1 MTRYRRGKFPQL
13 LLILAMLSL
22 FLTLGLSGCGG
33 GGQSSAPPAPVMP
46 AATAVPPAP
55 APTVAAARPAA
66 PAPARPAATQVPP
79 RLAPATPLPTLVPL
93 APLPTIVIP
102 IPVPPRPAPTRAAAT
117 PVMLA
122 PLPTIAVP
130 TLPQDRT
137 LTVYS
142 GRSSSLVHPLLEAFG
157 ENYGVDIRVK
167 YAGSASIAATLLE
180 EGDNTPADV
189 VFLQDP
195 GSLGSLAAEGML
207 AELPQEILNRVDPR
221 LRDPNGRWIGTSGR
235 ARTIIYN
242 TEAID
247 PDADLP
253 ASILEFTADEWRG
266 RVGWA
271 PQNGS
276 FQAFVTALRMQL
288 GEDSARSWLEGMRDN
303 DAQVFR
309 NNVSIVLAAANGEVD
324 VGFVNHYY
332 LERFLAEHGPGFG
345 ARNHYI
351 GNGDPGALV
360 LVAGAGILEPS
371 DNRLIAETFIRF
383 LLSEPAQTYFAS
395 EIKEYP
401 VSAGVEPQG
410 DLPPIESLDPP
421 DVDLGRISD
430 LRGTLN
436 LLRDVGVLP

>member
-1 MTRYRRGKFPQL
+1 MPTQL
-13 LLILAMLSL
+13 
-22 FLTLGLSGCGG
+22 
-33 GGQSSAPPAPVMP
+33 
-46 AATAVPPAP
+46 
-55 APTVAAARPAA
+55 
-66 PAPARPAATQVPP
+66 
-79 RLAPATPLPTLVPL
+79 
-93 APLPTIVIP
+93 
-102 IPVPPRPAPTRAAAT
+102 
-117 PVMLA
+117 
-122 PLPTIAVP
+122 
-130 TLPQDRT
+130 QDRT

-167 YAGSASIAATLLE
+167 YAGSASTAATLLE
-180 EGDNTPADV
+180 EGNNTPADV

-207 AELPQEILNRVDPR
+207 ADLPQEILNRVDPR

-242 TEAID
+242 TESID
-247 PDADLP
+247 PDVDLP
-253 ASILEFTADEWRG
+253 ASILDFTADEWRG

-351 GNGDPGALV
+351 GGGDPGALV